1 MTREE
6 IVQYI
11 NSELAE
17 DEPEIYL
24 DIDDYKVIAKVLAQE
39 PILDKIR
46 ALPPVTPTQKWTPC
60 SKGLPD
66 PQDNGDKD
74 FSDWVQIT
82 INIGHPEPKDPYVT
96 EGYYCFSEQKWYTKR
111 FVVGVVTAWMPLPE
125 PYKAESLEANR
136 FAPVKEKSKSRDDDW
151 ER

>member
-46 ALPPVTPTQKWTPC
+46 AEIEQEYLAEGHLSDYW
-60 SKGLPD
+60 D
-66 PQDNGDKD
+66 AIDKCL
-74 FSDWVQIT
+74 QIVD
-82 INIGHPEPKDPYVT
+82 K
-96 EGYYCFSEQKWYTKR
+96 
-111 FVVGVVTAWMPLPE
+111 
-125 PYKAESLEANR
+125 YKAESED
-136 FAPVKEKSKSRDDDW
+136 KE
-151 ER
+151 

>member
-1 MTREE
+1 MARY
-6 IVQYI
+6 VDADKI
-11 NSELAE
+11 NYRYGVDVGSNLGGLRA
-17 DEPEIYL
+17 IAL
-24 DIDDYKVIAKVLAQE
+24 KSDIDNM
-39 PILDKIR
+39 
-46 ALPPVTPTQKWTPC
+46 PPADVVERERWTPC

-125 PYKAESLEANR
+125 PYKES
-136 FAPVKEKSKSRDDDW
+136 
-151 ER
+151 